1 MDIREATKRATS
13 LVKEGKFDDA
23 VEQLKLV
30 VPEMAKVG
38 GFARGGYTK
47 VIPYFQKAG
56 RYQESI
62 EFSERVIIP
71 AIEEDC
77 LKAFNHKCR
86 EVQQA
91 FQSLGMSE
99 VYDKL
104 RLCAKRE
111 KIPSD
116 ESKYEQLS
124 IEAHERYTELLEI
137 GEKIELKK
145 EYKENLT
152 IFGSDTGK
160 WPRVLLKRFDSLLN
174 T

>member
-13 LVKEGKFDDA
+13 LFKERKLDDA
-23 VEQLKLV
+23 VELLKSV

-38 GFARGGYTK
+38 GFTKGDYTK
-47 VIPYFQKAG
+47 IIPYFQKAG
-56 RYQESI
+56 RYQESV
-62 EFSERVIIP
+62 EYSENVLVP

-77 LKAFNHKCR
+77 RRTFNHKCR
-86 EVQQA
+86 EIQQA
-91 FQSLGMSE
+91 FQSLGISE

-116 ESKYEQLS
+116 ESKYGKLS
-124 IEAHERYTELLEI
+124 IEAYERYTELLET

-145 EYKENLT
+145 EYNENLT
-152 IFGSDTGK
+152 IFGSVTGK
-160 WPRVLLKRFDSLLN
+160 WPRGLLKRFDSLIN